1 MWQIGSGRIPNPV
14 RRIAIGSAATVAVSA
29 LGVALMLPNHGYV
42 AADVL
47 DVAAIDESSSTL
59 GFADSD
65 MYGMTPAQV
74 DQRLDQMQAM
84 GVNNVRI
91 MIPWA
96 AVEFYPD
103 AYDYSTV
110 DYMVSAADSRGM
122 GVLAV
127 LNSSPY
133 WAVPAGQPGISG
145 QPANP
150 ADYAE
155 FVNRV
160 AQRYQGKVGA
170 YEIWNEPNSALSF
183 APSPDPVKY
192 TQLLQAAYPAIK
204 AADPNAV
211 VVGGVTGAVVDYGN
225 LLKNPVSFTQE
236 MYDAGAAG
244 YFDALSFHPYLY
256 SLPFSQG
263 APYPESP
270 LTQVN
275 RMRQIMVANGDAD
288 KLIWASEY
296 GEPTS
301 VVDEATQAAYLDDM
315 ITSWRTLGYT
325 GPTFVYTLKDRD
337 SASTDP
343 EATLGVIRS
352 DGTWKPAAYVIQ
364 DLANDPATVQ
374 LAATMSR
381 MSFADPAANAAA
393 VPATTPLDP
402 TAVPAL
408 APALVAPPVPE
419 TPAEAATTV
428 AQTSMNAAMATVASL
443 ASMNPATVAATSLA
457 AVNQVAATTLN
468 QVSEMVGQMA
478 AMATGQT
485 PATSP
490 ASPTSP
496 TLATTPAVT
505 AVTDTTE
512 PQEVSPLQAAAAALT
527 PTPTGGLG
535 ATPESAQATSRSRTT
550 PTAAITPSTPAT
562 AAATSPAAAAPAPSG
577 ALAEQ
582 VSRQA
587 AEAADQTERV
597 TEATTPGDDAAT
609 PADDAAGRAPAA
621 TGQAQQ
627 AAPRKHTQARE
638 DRQGARQDRA
648 EARQDRSDRRGGDRE
663 RPRRGR

>member
-1 MWQIGSGRIPNPV
+1 MWQIGSGRIPRPV
-14 RRIAIGSAATVAVSA
+14 SQLAVGGVATIAVSA
-29 LGVALMLPNHGYV
+29 LGVALMLPAQGPV
-42 AADVL
+42 EAAWA

-65 MYGMTPAQV
+65 MYDLTPAQI
-74 DQRLDQMQAM
+74 DQHLDQMQAM

-110 DYMVSAADSRGM
+110 DYMVNAADARGM

-155 FVNRV
+155 FVSKV

-225 LLKNPVSFTQE
+225 ILKNPVSFTQE
-236 MYDAGAAG
+236 MYDAGAEG

-263 APYPESP
+263 APYPQSP
-270 LTQVN
+270 LTQLSQ
-275 RMRQIMVANGDAD
+275 MRQIMVANGDGD

-301 VVDEATQAAYLDDM
+301 VVDEATQAAYLNDM
-315 ITSWRTLGYT
+315 ITTWRTLGYT
-325 GPTFVYTLKDRD
+325 GPTFVYTLNDRD

-352 DGTWKPAAYVIQ
+352 DGTWKPAAYVIR

-374 LAATMSR
+374 LAASMSR
-381 MSFADPAANAAA
+381 MSFASPEAAAAAPAEAVAATNPTDPAAI
-393 VPATTPLDP
+393 
-402 TAVPAL
+402 
-408 APALVAPPVPE
+408 PALVPTLAPTAPE
-419 TPAEAATTV
+419 TPADAAATV
-428 AQTSMNAAMATVASL
+428 AQTSMNAAMTTVASL
-443 ASMNPATVAATSLA
+443 ASMNPVTVATTSLA
-457 AVNQVAATTLN
+457 AANQVAATTLN
-468 QVSEMVGQMA
+468 QVGEMVGQMA
-478 AMATGQT
+478 AMAAGQT
-485 PATSP
+485 PAVTP
-490 ASPTSP
+490 R
-496 TLATTPAVT
+496 TPATPVT
-505 AVTDTTE
+505 SGADTTA
-512 PQEVSPLQAAAAALT
+512 PQEVSPLQEAAAALT

-535 ATPESAQATSRSRTT
+535 ATPEQAQGTARSGVLSPTLPDAVPDAVARE
-550 PTAAITPSTPAT
+550 TAARRATPAAPATPATPAIPATPATPAT
-562 AAATSPAAAAPAPSG
+562 AAEGASNGPS
-577 ALAEQ
+577 
-582 VSRQA
+582 
-587 AEAADQTERV
+587 QT
-597 TEATTPGDDAAT
+597 
-609 PADDAAGRAPAA
+609 AGP
-621 TGQAQQ
+621 
-627 AAPRKHTQARE
+627 
-638 DRQGARQDRA
+638 DRQRVRGDRDGARQDRSV
-648 EARQDRSDRRGGDRE
+648 ARQDRSDRRGGDRE